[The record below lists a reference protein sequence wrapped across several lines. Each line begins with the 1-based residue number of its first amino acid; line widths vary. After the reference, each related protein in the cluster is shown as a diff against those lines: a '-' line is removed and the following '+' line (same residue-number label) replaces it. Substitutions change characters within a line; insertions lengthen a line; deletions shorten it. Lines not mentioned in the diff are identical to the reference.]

1 MAAAARI
8 PLYQA
13 PDGVGYKLLELPQE
27 LVDLIESENAP
38 TT

>member
-1 MAAAARI
+1 MTTAAKI

-27 LVDLIESENAP
+27 LVDLIESENGPP
-38 TT
+38 T